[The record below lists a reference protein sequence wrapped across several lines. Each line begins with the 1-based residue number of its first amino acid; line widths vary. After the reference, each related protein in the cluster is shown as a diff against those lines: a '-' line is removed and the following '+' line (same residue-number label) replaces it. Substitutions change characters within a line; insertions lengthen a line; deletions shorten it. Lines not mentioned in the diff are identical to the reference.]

1 MSVVIII
8 GSRRR
13 ESYLSSCIALAR
25 VDACRPHRPLQ
36 SRGGR
41 WLQTAEPPDFGVR
54 GARMEAAGDEPEFC
68 EIHCLGDEIWA
79 PLSTFFDPLGW
90 VERLKKWNPTAPM
103 VEYTDWLR
111 KVLEN
116 SGDAA
121 GEGPWTTVPD
131 EEKEMVGTLSLVA
144 CPLDMSR
151 RRALRA
157 VELPELTEKARAIT
171 LAQRWR
177 SWDVLQISR
186 LPHATG
192 LEGTFL
198 EDFHQRLCALGALFY
213 VHWARDSPIPPFLK
227 AMGRNIPTKYLGYA
241 SRTVALA
248 RAVQTCAAFQCGVTH
263 LGWLDIVLQVVPV
276 DEGHG

>member
-1 MSVVIII
+1 MQAVI
-8 GSRRR
+8 
-13 ESYLSSCIALAR
+13 
-25 VDACRPHRPLQ
+25 
-36 SRGGR
+36 
-41 WLQTAEPPDFGVR
+41 
-54 GARMEAAGDEPEFC
+54 
-68 EIHCLGDEIWA
+68 CLGHAMPD
-79 PLSTFFDPLGW
+79 
-90 VERLKKWNPTAPM
+90 
-103 VEYTDWLR
+103 
-111 KVLEN
+111 
-116 SGDAA
+116 
-121 GEGPWTTVPD
+121 GP
-131 EEKEMVGTLSLVA
+131 EEKLGTLSLMA
-144 CPLDMSR
+144 CPPDTSR
-151 RRALRA
+151 ARALRG
-157 VELPELTEKARAIT
+157 VEYPELKEKAQAIV
-171 LAQRWR
+171 LAQEWR
-177 SWDVLQISR
+177 PWDVLQISR